1 MLTQYKIDFILNFKN
16 KEITY
21 NAINNIFKKYKI
33 NFKINNNLDIFT
45 QALTH
50 KSFSILDNNYEQIK
64 KEYYQNNS
72 QNDIVFVKNSNYE
85 RLEFLGDAIIK
96 PIISIY
102 LFDRYPYEDEGFLS
116 SLRTKIES
124 TNTLSHFFKCLGLQ
138 NYILLSITEEQN
150 NGRDNIKI
158 LEDCFEAFI
167 GALYI
172 YSTKNN
178 IPYGDIMDIIQKLMN
193 ILIETE
199 LNMCE
204 LIQKK
209 DYKGELNVYCH
220 KNKIKLAEY
229 ITNKIDHCI
238 KKYNGKYTSE
248 KEMYE
253 YTVSVIVN
261 NKTYGPCTDVI
272 LKEAQQKAAKL
283 ALDNLNKNNNEDDDV
298 FFIE

>member
-1 MLTQYKIDFILNFKN
+1 MISQYDIDFIINNKN
-16 KEITY
+16 KQLTY
-21 NAINNIFKKYKI
+21 DAVNNIFKKYNI
-33 NFKINNNLDIFT
+33 NFQIRNNIYIFT

-50 KSFSILDNNYEQIK
+50 KSFSINDKNYFK
-64 KEYYQNNS
+64 LKEEYLKTHKN
-72 QNDIVFVKNSNYE
+72 IIFVKNSNYE
-85 RLEFLGDAIIK
+85 QLEFLGDAIIK

-102 LFDRYPYEDEGFLS
+102 LVDRYPYEGEGFLS
-116 SLRTKIES
+116 TLRTKIES

-138 NYILLSITEEQN
+138 EYILLSSIEEQN

-178 IPYGDIMDIIQKLMN
+178 IMYGTIMNIIQKLVN
-193 ILIETE
+193 ILIESE
-199 LNMCE
+199 LNLCE
-204 LIQKK
+204 LIQLK
-209 DYKGELNVYCH
+209 DYKGELNMYCH
-220 KNKIKLAEY
+220 KNKIKLPEY

-238 KKYNGKYTSE
+238 KKYDGIYSSE

-253 YTVSVIVN
+253 YSVSVIVN
-261 NKTYGPCTDVI
+261 DISYGPCNDII

-283 ALDNLNKNNNEDDDV
+283 ALDNLNKNIDNDV
-298 FFIE
+298 IFYIK

>member
-1 MLTQYKIDFILNFKN
+1 MLSQYKLDFIINYKN
-16 KEITY
+16 KEINY
-21 NAINNIFKKYKI
+21 NIINNIFKKYHI
-33 NFKINNNLDIFT
+33 NFKIKNNIDIFI

-50 KSFSILDNNYEQIK
+50 KSFSILDDNYEILK
-64 KEYYQNNS
+64 KEYFKENKNKVVFIKNN
-72 QNDIVFVKNSNYE
+72 NYE

-102 LFDRYPYEDEGFLS
+102 LFNRYPYEGEGFLS
-116 SLRTKIES
+116 PLRTKIES
-124 TNTLSHFFKCLGLQ
+124 TNTLSHFFKCLNLQ
-138 NYILLSITEEQN
+138 NYILLSLTEEQN

-178 IPYGDIMDIIQKLMN
+178 IPYGDIMDVIQKLIN
-193 ILIETE
+193 TLIENE
-199 LNMCE
+199 LDMRE
-204 LIQKK
+204 LIQMK

-238 KKYNGKYTSE
+238 KKYDGQYTSE

-253 YTVSVIVN
+253 YNVSVIVN
-261 NKTYGPCTDVI
+261 GKTYGPCTDVI

-283 ALDNLNKNNNEDDDV
+283 ALDNLKKTNDEDDDIFYV
-298 FFIE
+298 N

>member
-1 MLTQYKIDFILNFKN
+1 MLSQYKIDFIINNKN
-16 KEITY
+16 KELTY
-21 NAINNIFKKYKI
+21 DILNNIFIKYKI
-33 NFKINNNLDIFT
+33 KFKINNNIDIFT

-50 KSFSILDNNYEQIK
+50 KSFSISDKNYKELK
-64 KEYYQNNS
+64 KEYYKQNNKKS
-72 QNDIVFVKNSNYE
+72 IFVKNSNYE

-124 TNTLSHFFKCLGLQ
+124 TNTLSHFFKCLELQ
-138 NYILLSITEEQN
+138 DYILLSLSEEQN

-172 YSTKNN
+172 YSMKNN
-178 IPYGDIMDIIQKLMN
+178 ILYGDIMGIIQQLMN

-199 LNMCE
+199 LDMRE
-204 LIQKK
+204 LIQIK
-209 DYKGELNVYCH
+209 DYKGELNIYCH

-229 ITNKIDHCI
+229 ITNNINHCI
-238 KKYNGKYTSE
+238 KKYNGKYNSE

-253 YTVSVIVN
+253 YNVSVIVN
-261 NKTYGPCTDVI
+261 GITYGPCTDII

-283 ALDNLNKNNNEDDDV
+283 ALEQLNKCDTDDDDIFYV
-298 FFIE
+298 N